1 MLLKLPRW
9 ATGATILKVA
19 CFFTLC
25 GILVAGL
32 WPFHAPANRVGWLK
46 DDSGLRLGRDG
57 VVWGTGKL
65 AWSGTSNENSF
76 SLGIW
81 VVPGLTSD
89 SSTFLAFYAPG
100 SHWQFSLRQSSSDLE
115 LLSENSGSQTLNNDA
130 RLYVPDVFRKGRP
143 VFVTVTAGRGQT
155 VVYIDGV
162 AARRTSEFLLST
174 RSLTGE
180 VVIGT
185 SPVQND
191 SWTGELRGLEIY
203 GRELTPAEVSRN
215 FQGWIEHGRPDV
227 DEDRSNLALY
237 LFREGSGNRVRNL
250 ARSGVDLY
258 IPEKF
263 IIPHEKLLEA
273 PWKEYHSGWGYWTNI
288 LINIGG
294 FVPLGFFVLACFGPE
309 PGARRA
315 ALLTIAFCGAVSLTI
330 EILQGFLP
338 TRDSGLTDVIT
349 NTLGGALG
357 VMLYSLTPAGRFLD
371 WLLLMLAPAASDRL
385 RQFATSSD

>member
-1 MLLKLPRW
+1 MLLSLSRW
-9 ATGATILKVA
+9 TTGANILKVV
-19 CFFTLC
+19 CFFTLS

-32 WPFHAPANRVGWLK
+32 WPFHAPANQVSWV
-46 DDSGLRLGRDG
+46 DAGLRFGRYG
-57 VVWGTGKL
+57 VVLGTGKL
-65 AWSGTSNENSF
+65 AGSRTSNENSF
-76 SLGIW
+76 SLGVWI
-81 VVPGLTSD
+81 VPGFASD
-89 SSTFLAFYAPG
+89 SSTVLAFDAPERPRR
-100 SHWQFSLRQSSSDLE
+100 FSLLQSSSDLE
-115 LLSENSGSQTLNNDA
+115 LLSENSGSETLNNDA

-155 VVYIDGV
+155 VVYIDGTP
-162 AARRTSEFLLST
+162 AQRTSKFPLSAED
-174 RSLTGE
+174 LTGE
-180 VVIGT
+180 VVVGT

-191 SWTGELRGLEIY
+191 SWTGDLRGLEIY
-203 GRELTPAEVSRN
+203 GRELNPTEVSRN
-215 FQGWIEHGRPDV
+215 FEGCIEHGRPDV
-227 DEDRSNLALY
+227 GKDRSNLALY
-237 LFREGSGNRVRNL
+237 LFREGGGNRVRDQ

-273 PWKEYHSGWGYWTNI
+273 PWKEYHSGWSYWTNI

-315 ALLTIAFCGAVSLTI
+315 AVLTIAFCGAVSLTI
-330 EILQGFLP
+330 EILPGFLP
-338 TRDSGLTDVIT
+338 TRDSGLTDIIT

-385 RQFATSSD
+385 RQFATSCD